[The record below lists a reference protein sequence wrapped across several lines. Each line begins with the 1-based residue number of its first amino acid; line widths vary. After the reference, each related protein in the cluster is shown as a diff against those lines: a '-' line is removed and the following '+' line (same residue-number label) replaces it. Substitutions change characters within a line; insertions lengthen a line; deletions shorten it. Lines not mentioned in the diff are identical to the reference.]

1 VYGILAVF
9 ALGLLFH
16 GLSRYRFYQNYI
28 DISPPVEKY
37 YEKGRTA
44 GEENAGDPPSQP
56 ADEVR
61 DKARDEAHDAAA
73 GDVHSDVEVSMIDI
87 NSATLHD
94 LVQLPGIGKVT
105 ALNIIDYRTVH
116 GPFKSV
122 DELIEVK
129 GIGEKKLDM
138 LKQYVTIR

>member
-1 VYGILAVF
+1 MTRREIYVVYGILAVF

-16 GLSRYRFYQNYI
+16 GLSRYRFFQNYI

-44 GEENAGDPPSQP
+44 GKDSAGDPSSRP
-56 ADEVR
+56 ADESR
-61 DKARDEAHDAAA
+61 EEAA

-87 NSATLHD
+87 NSATLYD

-116 GPFKSV
+116 GPFRSV

-129 GIGEKKLDM
+129 GIGEKKLEM
-138 LKQYVTIR
+138 LKQYVNIR